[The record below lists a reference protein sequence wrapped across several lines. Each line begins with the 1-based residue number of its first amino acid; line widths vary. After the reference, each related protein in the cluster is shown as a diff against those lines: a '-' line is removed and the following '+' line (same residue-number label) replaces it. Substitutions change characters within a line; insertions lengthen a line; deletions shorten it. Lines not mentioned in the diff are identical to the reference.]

1 MTAYYLFIS
10 PRRKKTLWGLLC
22 VYPEGVS
29 PIFFT
34 EPRCWLG
41 IYCRLLACCW
51 NGDHCSPTSLQLF
64 QISKTWTVKLLLA
77 VRHDVKRKKCTNTKG
92 KSFIIRCCYTRKF
105 KRRGLAS
112 YCGSGFENDERL
124 NPLDGETRLR
134 LTGRAMCACGLG
146 LQSSDPVGSYLT
158 GSPDVGYH
166 GNRLRSRMRSVLR
179 ASALSEEADGQC
191 DSSLLSG

>member
-1 MTAYYLFIS
+1 MCLSGRCKPHFLPSQDADLVFTA
-10 PRRKKTLWGLLC
+10 
-22 VYPEGVS
+22 VS
-29 PIFFT
+29 SHVVGMVI
-34 EPRCWLG
+34 
-41 IYCRLLACCW
+41 IAVQ
-51 NGDHCSPTSLQLF
+51 LQLF